1 MFGHEPTRASG
12 TFVDGHRAG
21 QNVHVDRESGVVQNL
36 SGDRPGKHAG
46 IELVG
51 PCVVEHW

>member
-1 MFGHEPTRASG
+1 VFGHEPSRASG
-12 TFVDGHRAG
+12 TFVDGHRVG